1 MRNIRAQ
8 CYQKGAVRSCCGS
21 SKRALELH
29 AHGASNQAE
38 RECLEAIYAYERV
51 LTEKHKKKTPASRN
65 WQMVKRHGIL
75 GAVERA
81 VNRKDKTIGYTAL
94 VEMGLESYAF
104 EAVVLRYPSLFSPEA
119 VKRSKARISER
130 TSN

>member
-1 MRNIRAQ
+1 
-8 CYQKGAVRSCCGS
+8 
-21 SKRALELH
+21 
-29 AHGASNQAE
+29 
-38 RECLEAIYAYERV
+38 
-51 LTEKHKKKTPASRN
+51 
-65 WQMVKRHGIL
+65 MVTRHGIL

-94 VEMGLESYAF
+94 VEMGLEGYAF

-119 VKRSKARISER
+119 VKRSQARISKR